1 MANELIDL
9 ITEKLPSVASAAMP
23 VHAQVSFSK
32 GDLGAIFGE
41 ENFMKSSPCEEC
53 ATYPELLA
61 AAAAAGAAA
70 RVGEASWA
78 HLFRT
83 SPGRPLFDFRTRGG
97 DADSSTVG
105 VDLRRNEAR

>member
-53 ATYPELLA
+53 ATYLELLA
-61 AAAAAGAAA
+61 AAGAG

-83 SPGRPLFDFRTRGG
+83 SPGRPLLDFRTRGG

-105 VDLRRNEAR
+105 VDLQRSAAR